1 MKNIIIPLIL
11 LLSVISFSFS
21 QNATSPEAVEYAKQ
35 GMRLFDQGSYGEA
48 IVQYKKGRALAP
60 NNSLFSYEIAL
71 SYFSMK
77 NYPSCIVTLDSVI
90 QRTDINSQ
98 FFQLM
103 GDAYDMSGKPDSA
116 MAVFKT
122 GMLRFPKAA
131 DLSMECGVLEYAK
144 KNYKVAHTYWLDGL
158 AKDPSY
164 ADNYYHLARF
174 YSDSANR
181 IPALLYSEIYLNLT
195 RNTAQV
201 AEINKLFCTLLGK
214 SIHLSPDS
222 TVILKFS
229 ANSSGKFLVPDSVKD
244 FCQALSHTFQKAGLS
259 LKDKKLKAGIDAVSA
274 VREAFIKTW
283 FEQKYNLRFR
293 FSLFDFEKQ
302 VLDAGHYYSYNQWL
316 MIKCNMFEFQRWF
329 EDNKKN
335 YTDFVEWY
343 KNHPFKNLYPQDIF
357 ICR

>member
-1 MKNIIIPLIL
+1 MKKIIIPLIL
-11 LLSVISFSFS
+11 LASVISFSYS
-21 QNATSPEAVEYAKQ
+21 QNATSPEAVEFAKQ
-35 GMRLFDQGSYGEA
+35 GMSFFDQGRYADA

-60 NNSLFSYEIAL
+60 KNSLFSYEIAL

-77 NYPSCIVTLDSVI
+77 NYPSCIATLDSVI
-90 QRTDINSQ
+90 SRTDINSQ

-116 MAVFKT
+116 MVVFKM

-144 KNYKVAHTYWLDGL
+144 KNYKAAHAYWLEGL
-158 AKDPSY
+158 GKDPSF

-174 YSDSANR
+174 YADSANR
-181 IPALLYSEIYLNLT
+181 IPAILYSEIYLNLT

-201 AEINKLFCTLLGK
+201 AEINKLFCTLIGK
-214 SIHLSPDS
+214 SIHLSVDS
-222 TVILKFS
+222 TLILNFS
-229 ANSSGKFLVPDSVKD
+229 GNSSGKILVADSVKD
-244 FCQALSHTFQKAGLS
+244 FCQALNNTFQLTGL
-259 LKDKKLKAGIDAVSA
+259 LLQGKKMKAGIDAVTA
-274 VREAFIKTW
+274 VREAFIKVW

-329 EDNKKN
+329 EENKN
-335 YTDFVEWY
+335 TYTLFVEWY
-343 KNHPFKNLYPQDIF
+343 KGHLFKNLYPQDIF
-357 ICR
+357 LCR